1 MTTPFNRSLR
11 RGYGFS
17 ILILLVVSLV
27 SYLTLQ
33 NLLDSNRAVAH
44 SGEVMQ
50 RLEQLLSVMKDAET
64 GQRGFL
70 LTGRDTY
77 LQPYN
82 GAYRQA
88 RQNAV
93 ELSHLT
99 TDNTRQQAN
108 VNAITHI
115 LADRLSILQ
124 KLIDKKQHGG
134 LIVAQ
139 DLDAGKSAMDDLRK
153 TVARAEA
160 DERILLAD
168 RTARLNRYTG
178 LVPGF
183 FVIAAL
189 LAIGITALSYRNVV
203 RDYREKERL
212 RRELEASEEETQA
225 LNEELTAANEEISAS
240 NEELTSIN
248 EELEEAR
255 EELAIANESLELKVT
270 ERTRALQ
277 DSEEETQGLNEELT
291 AINEEMAATNE
302 ELMATNDELAAS
314 ERRLQELVDEL
325 RQADERS
332 AKLAAIVES
341 SDDAIIGKSLDG
353 VVTSWNRGAEQIFG
367 FSEAEIVGQ
376 PILKLIP
383 EDLHHE
389 EPVILARLRKGEKI
403 DHYET
408 VRRTQDGRLIQVSL
422 TISPIRDKEGKV
434 TGVSKIAR
442 DITEQKQ
449 DEQRK
454 NDFIGMASHELKT
467 PLTSLHALVQVLQQK
482 LKGTTDPFVPQAL
495 NKVNLQTRKMSSLIN
510 GFLNIS
516 RLESGKL
523 DIVAQPFDLVPL
535 IHEQLDEIRLTVASH
550 TFLFESPEY
559 IHVFADR
566 EKVASVLS
574 NLMSNAV
581 KYSPKGK
588 LVIVG
593 CLVHEAQA
601 IVSVKDEGMGIR
613 PHDLPRIFDRYYRAG
628 SEHTRHISG
637 FGVGLYLSAEIIER
651 HNGRIWAES
660 EKGIGSTFFFTLPM
674 VDPQSGTTH

>member
-1 MTTPFNRSLR
+1 
-11 RGYGFS
+11 
-17 ILILLVVSLV
+17 
-27 SYLTLQ
+27 
-33 NLLDSNRAVAH
+33 
-44 SGEVMQ
+44 MQ
-50 RLEQLLSVMKDAET
+50 KLEQVLSVMKDAET

-70 LTGRDTY
+70 LTGRNIY

-88 RQNAV
+88 RRNAI
-93 ELSHLT
+93 ELKHLT
-99 TDNTRQQAN
+99 MDNKRQQAN
-108 VNAITHI
+108 VNAISHI
-115 LADRLSILQ
+115 LDDRLSILQ
-124 KLIDKKQHGG
+124 RLIDKKQRGG
-134 LIVAQ
+134 MIVAG
-139 DLDAGKSAMDDLRK
+139 DLDTGKSAMDDLRNA
-153 TVARAEA
+153 VARAEA
-160 DERILLAD
+160 DERILLAE

-189 LAIGITALSYRNVV
+189 VSIGVTALSYRNIVC
-203 RDYREKERL
+203 DYREKERL
-212 RRELEASEEETQA
+212 RQELEASEEETQA

-277 DSEEETQGLNEELT
+277 DSEEETQALNEELT

-302 ELMATNDELAAS
+302 ELMATNEELAAS

-367 FSEAEIVGQ
+367 FSETEIVGQ

-383 EDLHHE
+383 EDRHYE
-389 EPVILARLRKGEKI
+389 EPVILARLRSGEKI

-408 VRRTQDGRLIQVSL
+408 VRRTRDGRLIHVSL
-422 TISPIRDKEGKV
+422 TISPIRNKKGNV
-434 TGVSKIAR
+434 IGVSKIAR
-442 DITEQKQ
+442 DITAQKQ

-482 LKGTTDPFVPQAL
+482 LKGTSDPFVPQAL
-495 NKVNLQTRKMSSLIN
+495 NKVNLQTKKMSSLIN

-535 IHEQLDEIRLTVASH
+535 IHEQLDEIRLTVTSHNFRFEASQNV
-550 TFLFESPEY
+550 P
-559 IHVFADR
+559 VFADR
-566 EKVASVLS
+566 EKIASVLS

-588 LVIVG
+588 SVIVVCILKEG
-593 CLVHEAQA
+593 QA
-601 IVSVKDEGMGIR
+601 LVSVQDEGMGIR
-613 PHDLPRIFDRYYRAG
+613 PQDLPRIFERYYRAD
-628 SEHTRHISG
+628 SEHTQHISG

-651 HNGRIWAES
+651 HNGRIWVES
-660 EKGIGSTFFFTLPM
+660 EKGVGSTFFFTLPM
-674 VDPQSGTTH
+674 VLPQ